1 MDPVAVHLKD
11 IDQQEVKVIKEVV
24 DAKIGVE
31 GTEIFVLG
39 DCLIIEDI
47 AVLDSLLSNMYST
60 EEIASVGG
68 KKAVQDPANWTY
80 D

>member
-1 MDPVAVHLKD
+1 M
-11 IDQQEVKVIKEVV
+11 V

-39 DCLIIEDI
+39 YCLLIKDI